1 MIKVKEEVYAVP
13 LANIDETTSVLY
25 EEIKNV
31 QGQQV
36 MVLRGS
42 VLPLVNL
49 AEILDVKSEAAEEKE
64 LFVVVV
70 RKGEQR
76 IGLVVSDLIG
86 QQEIVIN
93 SLGTLLNG
101 TTGIAGA
108 AILGDG
114 TVSLI
119 LDISTLF

>member
-1 MIKVKEEVYAVP
+1 
-13 LANIDETTSVLY
+13 
-25 EEIKNV
+25 
-31 QGQQV
+31 

-42 VLPLVNL
+42 VMPLVNL
-49 AEILDVKSEAAEEKE
+49 AEILDVKSEMEQEQE

-76 IGLVVSDLIG
+76 IGLVVSELIG

-93 SLGTLLNG
+93 SLGSLLNG